1 MKIDR
6 QCHLPSNFYKSIQFN
21 PPNVPISQS
30 NSHVTSKNDDVT
42 SRPLRVMSN
51 GDHVTNRVENCQ
63 DKLKLETKTELELA
77 YDKIKVKM
85 DKNTRQKY
93 KKTCQKDKIDSPI
106 RSINDVLKYNSRE
119 SPIRKKSVSKVKMM
133 VRDIENPKNSNQSKP
148 FMKSAKKRL
157 KKVENSDAGALH
169 NQPQI
174 TTFYGKNQMRQ
185 VREINGE
192 SKIYQNIS

>member
-1 MKIDR
+1 M
-6 QCHLPSNFYKSIQFN
+6 
-21 PPNVPISQS
+21 
-30 NSHVTSKNDDVT
+30 
-42 SRPLRVMSN
+42 
-51 GDHVTNRVENCQ
+51 VTNRVENCQ

-133 VRDIENPKNSNQSKP
+133 VRDIENPKTSNQSKP
-148 FMKSAKKRL
+148 FMKSVKKRS
-157 KKVENSDAGALH
+157 KKVEDSDAGALQ

-174 TTFYGKNQMRQ
+174 TTFFGKN
-185 VREINGE
+185 
-192 SKIYQNIS
+192 